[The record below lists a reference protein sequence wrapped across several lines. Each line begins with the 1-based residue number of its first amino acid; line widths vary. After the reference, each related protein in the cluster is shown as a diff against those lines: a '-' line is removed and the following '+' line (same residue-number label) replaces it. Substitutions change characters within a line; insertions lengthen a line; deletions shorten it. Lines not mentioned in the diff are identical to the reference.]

1 MQSTGPQTLDR
12 RALRLADTVRRL
24 VRRGAMRN
32 ISRVIGKVRP
42 EDVAQTLDLLTPA
55 EQLAVFE
62 IALRDF
68 GDVAGDVL
76 LAMEPSEALGIVE
89 RLAPE
94 QIAEVVRPMQV
105 DDAVAVVDLLPD
117 DVKERVVELVDLSEG
132 DDLQTQLTYGDD
144 TAGRIMNTEFFSL
157 PEETTVGEAI
167 SSLRQLGDI
176 EMVFYL
182 YVTDGEGD
190 LVGVTS
196 LRQLLLADPSD
207 TLGSIMNGSVIR
219 VTTETDQEEV
229 AQLASRYDLLA
240 IPVTDEVNR
249 LVGIVTVDDV
259 IDIVQEE
266 AEEDFFKMV
275 GTTDDELLYQA
286 RSWKVARIRLPWIL
300 VNLVGLCA
308 TGFLMELFQVELQ
321 EALFLIMGAPVVM
334 GMGGNIGA
342 QTSTIAV
349 RGISTGRLTPNSG
362 RNVPFVLQQLRVGL
376 LLGLVSGVL
385 VGLGAYGVERNPT
398 FSLIVAVSLVC
409 AIALASLTGS
419 VVPLLFERFG
429 VDPAV
434 AAGPMVTTT
443 SDILGIVIYFS
454 LAFMMFDWLVV

>member
-1 MQSTGPQTLDR
+1 MQSANPQTFDR

-24 VRRGAMRN
+24 VRRGASRN
-32 ISRVIGKVRP
+32 IARVIGKVRP
-42 EDVAQTLDLLTPA
+42 EDVAQTLELMTPS
-55 EQLAVFE
+55 EQLAVLQ
-62 IALRDF
+62 IAIREYK
-68 GDVAGDVL
+68 DVAGEVL
-76 LAMEPSEALGIVE
+76 LGMEPGSMLGLLE
-89 RLAPE
+89 QLEPE
-94 QIAEVVRPMQV
+94 QIADIVRPMKV
-105 DDAVAVVDLLPD
+105 DDAVAVVEVLPEEK
-117 DVKERVVELVDLSEG
+117 KEQVVGLVELREG
-132 DDLQTQLTYGDD
+132 DELQTQLTYADD
-144 TAGRIMNTEFFSL
+144 SAGRIMNTEFFAL
-157 PEETTVGEAI
+157 PAETTVGQAV
-167 SSLRQLGDI
+167 SSLRQLGEV

-182 YVTDGEGD
+182 YVVDEDGD

-207 TLGSIMNGSVIR
+207 TLGAIMNTSVIR

-240 IPVTDEVNR
+240 IPVTDEVDR

-308 TGFLMELFQVELQ
+308 TGFLMEHFQVRLQ
-321 EALFLIMGAPVVM
+321 DALFLIFGAPVVM

-349 RGISTGRLTPNSG
+349 RGISTGRLSPSSG
-362 RNVPFVLQQLRVGL
+362 RTLPFVMQQLRVGL
-376 LLGLVSGVL
+376 LLGVVSGVL
-385 VGLGAYGVERNPT
+385 VAGGAYLVEQNPM
-398 FSLIVAVSLVC
+398 FALIVAVSLVV
-409 AIALASLTGS
+409 AILLASLTGS
-419 VVPLLFERFG
+419 VVPILFERFG

-443 SDILGIVIYFS
+443 SDIMGIVVYFS
-454 LAFMMFDWLVV
+454 LAFALFDWLLV